1 MSWRVKAPKNRKVS
15 LFHLDSILQIPHL
28 FPAVIFIAGIGVT
41 ALATQFVKQNER
53 HGLESRSLQRST
65 AVVERLKLQLVNSI
79 LRIQSYDELFELSSA
94 KLNTTLTTLQSAMR
108 STVFKHLAVYRVD
121 SNSKRPG
128 EELVLKKL
136 RQVDTNT
143 SNLPTDGR
151 VFDMPPD
158 HPIIQTV
165 AFLINTR
172 LPYQTVIHELGN
184 NTILSVVWH
193 SSDSKEIFLVFS
205 TTLTAF
211 VDAVELSPLDKIQIE
226 DPTTRSRWTV
236 QVAADNKTKTLTR
249 TRTGSFSEQS
259 AIEARQN
266 SNVDPVA
273 QLGLQ
278 FESSPLESSFSVH
291 SLTAA
296 FGVLLT
302 LMATYLF
309 WILLSQ
315 NRRISGLVV
324 QKTVDLEEAN
334 ANLHEAL
341 LAKTKFVGNVSHE
354 IRTPLNLILGM
365 LDLFEQD
372 RLDQKHRK
380 YIESMKTAGL
390 HLLGMVEDLLDF
402 SKADYQNLDLR
413 IVSVN
418 LIKLVEEVAAIAGPL
433 ARNRNLICHFVIDP
447 RLPANIDTDPRRLKQ
462 ILLNLLRNASKY
474 TESGFVLLRISVFP
488 SPDIPNKQTIRFEV
502 QDSGIGIPRDRIGHI
517 FDAFFQIESARL
529 LSAGGVGLG
538 LSIVK
543 DLVHKLDG
551 RISVRSIEGQ
561 GSTFTI
567 DFDQKSIDGSLWTQN
582 LSQVKDGI
590 QKVMLVSSDRI
601 VRETFGFLDFVKGIK
616 LEVVNPAGFRTLNSD
631 LNDKIV
637 VIDSREPSFSDI
649 ATKISTLKPR
659 RVILFGGTPNPFR
672 DTSFSVTIL
681 DAFPLLPTSILRSI
695 GLEGVPLRPSR
706 AETPAPD
713 APSPSFSSDARLKI
727 IVADDDAGNRELYR
741 AYLEN
746 DALDIRFAT
755 NGQEAL
761 ELQKAHPADTIIA
774 DLRMPVMDG
783 FALIEGL
790 RQHESANHLPAVKII
805 LVTADAH
812 EETAKKALSYR
823 NTQYLTKPIRK
834 AQLMQAIQRSIS

>member
-1 MSWRVKAPKNRKVS
+1 MI
-15 LFHLDSILQIPHL
+15 F
-28 FPAVIFIAGIGVT
+28 VIGIGLT
-41 ALATQFVKQNER
+41 ILASQFVKQNEL

-65 AVVERLKLQLVNSI
+65 EVVERLKLQLVNSI
-79 LRIQSYDELFELSSA
+79 LRIQSYDELFELSSS
-94 KLNTTLTTLQSAMR
+94 KLNTALTTLQNAMR
-108 STVFKHLAVYRVD
+108 STVFKHLTVYRLNAKATRTAG
-121 SNSKRPG
+121 SP
-128 EELVLKKL
+128 VLKRL
-136 RQVDTNT
+136 RQIDTSA
-143 SNLPTDGR
+143 SNLPRDDR
-151 VFDMPPD
+151 AFNMPPD
-158 HPIIQTV
+158 HPIIQTI
-165 AFLINTR
+165 AFLLNSR
-172 LPYQTVIHELGN
+172 LPYQTVIHELGG

-193 SSDSKEIFLVFS
+193 SNDSKEIFLVFS

-211 VDAVELSPLDKIQIE
+211 VDAVELAPFDKIHIE

-236 QVAADNKTKTLTR
+236 QIAADNKTKTLTQ
-249 TRTGSFSEQS
+249 TRKGGFSERT

-278 FESSPLESSFSVH
+278 FESAPLESSFSVH

-296 FGVLLT
+296 FGALLT

-372 RLDQKHRK
+372 RLDQKHRR
-380 YIESMKTAGL
+380 YIESMKTAGF

-418 LIKLVEEVAAIAGPL
+418 LIKLIEEVAAIAGPL

-447 RLPANIDTDPRRLKQ
+447 RLPAHIDTDPRRLKQ
-462 ILLNLLRNASKY
+462 ILLNLLRNATKY
-474 TESGFVLLRISVFP
+474 TESGFILLRISVFP
-488 SPDIPNKQTIRFEV
+488 KPEFPHKQTIRFEI

-543 DLVHKLDG
+543 DLVQKLDG
-551 RISVRSIEGQ
+551 RISVHSVEGQ

-567 DFDQKSIDGSLWTQN
+567 DFDQKSVDGPIWTQS
-582 LSQVKDGI
+582 LAQAKSGV
-590 QKVMLVSSDRI
+590 QKVILISSDRG
-601 VRETFGFLDFVKGIK
+601 VRETFGFLDFVKGVK
-616 LEVVNPAGFRTLNSD
+616 FETLNPAALRLMNSE

-637 VIDSREPSFSDI
+637 VIDSREPSFNDVAAKVSD
-649 ATKISTLKPR
+649 LQPR
-659 RVILFGGTPNPFR
+659 RVVLFGGRPNPFR

-681 DAFPLLPTSILRSI
+681 DGFPMLPTGILRSI
-695 GLEGVPLRPSR
+695 GLEGLPLRSPRSEEPTAR
-706 AETPAPD
+706 PA
-713 APSPSFSSDARLKI
+713 STSIKSDAQLKI
-727 IVADDDAGNRELYR
+727 IVADDDAGNRELYK

-746 DALDIRFAT
+746 DVLDIRFAT

-761 ELQKAHPADTIIA
+761 DLQKERPADTIIA

-783 FALIEGL
+783 FTLIESL
-790 RQHESANHLPAVKII
+790 RQHESAHKLPAVKII

-812 EETAKKALSYR
+812 EETARKALSYR

-834 AQLMQAIQRSIS
+834 TQLMRAIEKSMDLNVDS